1 MRWQA
6 VPQKDEMFSS
16 VSGFK
21 ISENGEEFF
30 FAHVAFGEPSERR
43 RSFRLCVE
51 TSHSGG
57 GNSPPP
63 ASRTNDG
70 RLSLDS
76 PTVNNMGFVGKAGF
90 VKKAEDYAVSEALFL
105 ICGQISRVQVRMAF
119 SSRSTALFAGFW
131 QEKPSRFKRCQTL
144 RSS

>member
-1 MRWQA
+1 MRRQA

-16 VSGFK
+16 ISGFE
-21 ISENGEEFF
+21 ISKNGAELL
-30 FAHVAFGEPSERR
+30 FAHAALGEPSERR
-43 RSFRLCVE
+43 RSFSLCVE
-51 TSHSGG
+51 TNHSGG

-76 PTVNNMGFVGKAGF
+76 PTANDMWFVGKARF
-90 VKKAEDYAVSEALFL
+90 VEKAEYYSVSEALFL

-119 SSRSTALFAGFW
+119 SSRSTALFAGF
-131 QEKPSRFKRCQTL
+131 
-144 RSS
+144 